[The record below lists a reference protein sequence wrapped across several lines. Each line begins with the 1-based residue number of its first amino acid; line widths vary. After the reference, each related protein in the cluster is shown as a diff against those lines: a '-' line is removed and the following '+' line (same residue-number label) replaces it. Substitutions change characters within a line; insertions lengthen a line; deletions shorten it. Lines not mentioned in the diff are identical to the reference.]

1 VKNNWVISQVQAK
14 RNNMNISLKKLIF
27 EAEGDVPPQKGAK
40 PPTQA
45 PAAAPKAAPA
55 PKSPSPAPAPTPAA
69 EKQPAPSG
77 GEGDANTFN
86 VKFDLD
92 DFETK
97 VSNSTEQAK
106 NDFQSKILQKISNKQ
121 VRLVRAAK
129 GFGQPEREYVVNVAD
144 VKIEFWYQ
152 KYVVVITGR
161 EQNNLTAPYVIKIMG
176 QAQPS
181 KSKKQTQPAAP
192 KPVQTPQ
199 NTATKG
205 L

>member
-1 VKNNWVISQVQAK
+1 MS
-14 RNNMNISLKKLIF
+14 ISLKKLIF
-27 EAEGDVPPQKGAK
+27 EAEGDVPPQKGGNPSTPAA
-40 PPTQA
+40 PTQKA
-45 PAAAPKAAPA
+45 PTPA
-55 PKSPSPAPAPTPAA
+55 PKSTAPAPAPT
-69 EKQPAPSG
+69 EKRPQSS
-77 GEGDANTFN
+77 GEGDANTYN

-92 DFETK
+92 NFETK
-97 VSNSTEQAK
+97 VSNSTEDAK
-106 NDFQSKILQKISNKQ
+106 NNFQSKILQKISNKQ

-161 EQNNLTAPYVIKIMG
+161 EQNKQKESDFHLTAPYIIKIVG

-192 KPVQTPQ
+192 KPVQPPQ

>member
-1 VKNNWVISQVQAK
+1 
-14 RNNMNISLKKLIF
+14 MNISLKKLIF
-27 EAEGDVPPQKGAK
+27 EAEGDVPPQKGTK

-45 PAAAPKAAPA
+45 PAAAPKA
-55 PKSPSPAPAPTPAA
+55 PAPAQKLPAPA
-69 EKQPAPSG
+69 QKQPTVPSD
-77 GEGDANTFN
+77 GEGDSSTFN
-86 VKFDLD
+86 VKSGLNA
-92 DFETK
+92 FETE

-161 EQNNLTAPYVIKIMG
+161 EQNKQKESDFHLTSPYIIKIGG

-192 KPVQTPQ
+192 KPVQPPQ

>member
-1 VKNNWVISQVQAK
+1 MS
-14 RNNMNISLKKLIF
+14 ISLKKLIF
-27 EAEGDVPPQKGAK
+27 EAEGNVPPQKGGN
-40 PPTQA
+40 PPTPAA
-45 PAAAPKAAPA
+45 PAQKAQAPA
-55 PKSPSPAPAPTPAA
+55 PKATAPAPAPT
-69 EKQPAPSG
+69 EKQPTAPSG
-77 GEGDANTFN
+77 GEGDANTYN

-97 VSNSTEQAK
+97 VSNSTEDAK
-106 NDFQSKILQKISNKQ
+106 NNFQSKILQKISNKQ

-161 EQNNLTAPYVIKIMG
+161 EQNKQKESDFHLTAPYIIKIVG

-181 KSKKQTQPAAP
+181 RSKKQTQPAKP
-192 KPVQTPQ
+192 KPVQAPQ

>member
-1 VKNNWVISQVQAK
+1 MS
-14 RNNMNISLKKLIF
+14 ISLKKLIF
-27 EAEGDVPPQKGAK
+27 EAEGNVPPQKGGN
-40 PPTQA
+40 PPTPAA
-45 PAAAPKAAPA
+45 PAQKAQAPA
-55 PKSPSPAPAPTPAA
+55 PKATAPAPAPT
-69 EKQPAPSG
+69 EKQPTAPSG
-77 GEGDANTFN
+77 GEGDSSTFN

-161 EQNNLTAPYVIKIMG
+161 EQNKQKESDFHLTAPYIIKIVG

-181 KSKKQTQPAAP
+181 KSKKQTQPAVP
-192 KPVQTPQ
+192 KPVQPPQ

>member
-1 VKNNWVISQVQAK
+1 MS
-14 RNNMNISLKKLIF
+14 ISLKKLIF
-27 EAEGDVPPQKGAK
+27 EAEGDVPPQKGGNPSTPAA
-40 PPTQA
+40 PTQKA
-45 PAAAPKAAPA
+45 PTPA
-55 PKSPSPAPAPTPAA
+55 PKSTAPAPAPT
-69 EKQPAPSG
+69 EKRPQSS
-77 GEGDANTFN
+77 GEGDANTYN

-92 DFETK
+92 NFETK
-97 VSNSTEQAK
+97 VSNSTEDAK
-106 NDFQSKILQKISNKQ
+106 NNFQSKILQKISNKQ

-161 EQNNLTAPYVIKIMG
+161 EQNKQKESDFHLTSPYIIKIVG

-192 KPVQTPQ
+192 KPVQPPQ

>member
-1 VKNNWVISQVQAK
+1 
-14 RNNMNISLKKLIF
+14 MNISLKKLIF
-27 EAEGDVPPQKGAK
+27 EAEGDVPPQKGTK

-45 PAAAPKAAPA
+45 PAAAPKA
-55 PKSPSPAPAPTPAA
+55 PAPAQKLPAPA
-69 EKQPAPSG
+69 QKQPTVPSD
-77 GEGDANTFN
+77 GEGDSSTFN

-161 EQNNLTAPYVIKIMG
+161 EQNKQKESDFHLTSPYIIKIGG

-192 KPVQTPQ
+192 KPVQPPQ

>member
-1 VKNNWVISQVQAK
+1 MS
-14 RNNMNISLKKLIF
+14 ISLKKLIF
-27 EAEGDVPPQKGAK
+27 EAEGNVPPQKGGN
-40 PPTQA
+40 PPTPAA
-45 PAAAPKAAPA
+45 PAQKAQAPA
-55 PKSPSPAPAPTPAA
+55 PKATAPAPAPT
-69 EKQPAPSG
+69 EKQPTAPSG
-77 GEGDANTFN
+77 GEGDSSTFN

-106 NDFQSKILQKISNKQ
+106 NNFQSKILQKISNKQ

-161 EQNNLTAPYVIKIMG
+161 EQNKQKESDFHLTAPYIIKIVG

-192 KPVQTPQ
+192 KPVQPPQ

>member
-1 VKNNWVISQVQAK
+1 MS
-14 RNNMNISLKKLIF
+14 ISLKKLIF
-27 EAEGDVPPQKGAK
+27 EAEGNVPPQKGGK

-45 PAAAPKAAPA
+45 PAAAPKA
-55 PKSPSPAPAPTPAA
+55 PAPAPAA
-69 EKQPAPSG
+69 EKQPTAPSS
-77 GEGDANTFN
+77 GEGDANTYN

-97 VSNSTEQAK
+97 VSNSTEDAK
-106 NDFQSKILQKISNKQ
+106 NNFQSKILQKISNKQ

-161 EQNNLTAPYVIKIMG
+161 EQNKQKESDFHLTAPYIIKIVG

-181 KSKKQTQPAAP
+181 RSKKQTQPAKP
-192 KPVQTPQ
+192 KPVQAPQ

>member
-1 VKNNWVISQVQAK
+1 
-14 RNNMNISLKKLIF
+14 MNISLKKLIF
-27 EAEGDVPPQKGAK
+27 EAEGGTPPQKGAK

-45 PAAAPKAAPA
+45 PAAAPKAAPS
-55 PKSPSPAPAPTPAA
+55 PKSPPPAPAPAPAA
-69 EKQPAPSG
+69 EKQPSPSG

-161 EQNNLTAPYVIKIMG
+161 EQNKQKESDFHLTAPYVIKIMG

>member
-1 VKNNWVISQVQAK
+1 MS
-14 RNNMNISLKKLIF
+14 ISLKKLIF
-27 EAEGDVPPQKGAK
+27 EAEGNVPPQKGGK

-45 PAAAPKAAPA
+45 PAAAPKASAPT
-55 PKSPSPAPAPTPAA
+55 PAPAPAA
-69 EKQPAPSG
+69 EKQPTAPSS
-77 GEGDANTFN
+77 GEGDANTYN

-97 VSNSTEQAK
+97 VSNSTEDAK
-106 NDFQSKILQKISNKQ
+106 NNFQSKILQKISNKQ

-161 EQNNLTAPYVIKIMG
+161 EQNKQKESDFHLTAPYIIKIGG

-192 KPVQTPQ
+192 KPVQPPQ

>member
-1 VKNNWVISQVQAK
+1 
-14 RNNMNISLKKLIF
+14 MNISLKKLIF
-27 EAEGDVPPQKGAK
+27 EAEGDVPPQKGTK

-45 PAAAPKAAPA
+45 PAAAPKAPA
-55 PKSPSPAPAPTPAA
+55 PTQKLPSPAQ
-69 EKQPAPSG
+69 KQPTVPSD
-77 GEGDANTFN
+77 GEGDSSTFN
-86 VKFDLD
+86 VKSGLNA
-92 DFETK
+92 FETE

-161 EQNNLTAPYVIKIMG
+161 EQNKQKESDFHLTSPYIIKIGG

-192 KPVQTPQ
+192 KPVQPPQ

>member
-1 VKNNWVISQVQAK
+1 MS
-14 RNNMNISLKKLIF
+14 ISLKKLIF
-27 EAEGDVPPQKGAK
+27 EAEGNVPPQKGGN
-40 PPTQA
+40 PPTPAA
-45 PAAAPKAAPA
+45 PAQKAQAPA
-55 PKSPSPAPAPTPAA
+55 PKATAPAPAPT
-69 EKQPAPSG
+69 EKQPTAPSG
-77 GEGDANTFN
+77 GEGDANTYN

-97 VSNSTEQAK
+97 VSNSTEDAK
-106 NDFQSKILQKISNKQ
+106 NNFQSKILQKISNKQ

-161 EQNNLTAPYVIKIMG
+161 EQNKQKESDFHLTAPYIIKIVG

-192 KPVQTPQ
+192 KPVQPPQ

>member
-1 VKNNWVISQVQAK
+1 
-14 RNNMNISLKKLIF
+14 MNISLKKLIF
-27 EAEGDVPPQKGAK
+27 EAEGDVPPQKGTK

-45 PAAAPKAAPA
+45 PAAAPKA
-55 PKSPSPAPAPTPAA
+55 PAPAQKLPAPA
-69 EKQPAPSG
+69 QKQPTVPSD
-77 GEGDANTFN
+77 GEGDSSTFN
-86 VKFDLD
+86 VKSGLNA
-92 DFETK
+92 FETE

-161 EQNNLTAPYVIKIMG
+161 EQNKQKESDFHLTAPYIIKIGG

-192 KPVQTPQ
+192 KPVQPPQ

>member
-1 VKNNWVISQVQAK
+1 MS
-14 RNNMNISLKKLIF
+14 ISLKKLIF
-27 EAEGDVPPQKGAK
+27 EAEGDVPPQKGGNPSTPAA
-40 PPTQA
+40 PTQKA
-45 PAAAPKAAPA
+45 PAPA
-55 PKSPSPAPAPTPAA
+55 PKSTAPAPT
-69 EKQPAPSG
+69 EKRPQSS
-77 GEGDANTFN
+77 GEGDVNTYN

-92 DFETK
+92 NFETK
-97 VSNSTEQAK
+97 VSNSTEDAK
-106 NDFQSKILQKISNKQ
+106 NNFQSKILQKISNKQ

-161 EQNNLTAPYVIKIMG
+161 EQNKQKESDFHLTAPYIIKIVG

-192 KPVQTPQ
+192 KPVQPPQ

>member
-1 VKNNWVISQVQAK
+1 
-14 RNNMNISLKKLIF
+14 MNISLKKLIF

-161 EQNNLTAPYVIKIMG
+161 EQNKQKESDFHLTAPYVIKIMG

>member
-1 VKNNWVISQVQAK
+1 
-14 RNNMNISLKKLIF
+14 MNISLKKLIF
-27 EAEGDVPPQKGAK
+27 EAEGDVPPQKGTQ

-45 PAAAPKAAPA
+45 PAAAPKA
-55 PKSPSPAPAPTPAA
+55 PAPAQKLPAPAPAA
-69 EKQPAPSG
+69 EKQPTAPSD
-77 GEGDANTFN
+77 GEGDSSTFN

-106 NDFQSKILQKISNKQ
+106 NNFQNKILQKISNKQ

-161 EQNNLTAPYVIKIMG
+161 EQNKQKESDFHLTAPYIIKIVG

-192 KPVQTPQ
+192 KPVQPPQ

>member
-1 VKNNWVISQVQAK
+1 
-14 RNNMNISLKKLIF
+14 MNISLKKLIF
-27 EAEGDVPPQKGAK
+27 EAEGDIPPQKGAK
-40 PPTQA
+40 PPTPAA
-45 PAAAPKAAPA
+45 PAQKAQAPA
-55 PKSPSPAPAPTPAA
+55 PKATAPAPAPT
-69 EKQPAPSG
+69 EKQPTAPSG
-77 GEGDANTFN
+77 GEGDSSTFN

-161 EQNNLTAPYVIKIMG
+161 EQNKQKESDFHLTAPYIIKIVG

-181 KSKKQTQPAAP
+181 RSKKQTQPAKP
-192 KPVQTPQ
+192 KPVQAPQ

>member
-1 VKNNWVISQVQAK
+1 
-14 RNNMNISLKKLIF
+14 MNISLKKLIF
-27 EAEGDVPPQKGAK
+27 EAEGDIPPQKGAK
-40 PPTQA
+40 PPTPAA
-45 PAAAPKAAPA
+45 PAQKAQAPA
-55 PKSPSPAPAPTPAA
+55 PKATAPAPAPT
-69 EKQPAPSG
+69 EKQPTAPSG
-77 GEGDANTFN
+77 GEGDSSTFN

-161 EQNNLTAPYVIKIMG
+161 EQNKQKESDFHLTAPYIIKIVG

-192 KPVQTPQ
+192 KPVQPPQ